1 VDRQLITAVA
11 EATAIRVEGVFQRH
25 CSPDVGELR
34 GSPAGGRWGP
44 PNAYSVLY
52 LGRPTSSVIVEAYR
66 HLVEDDLDGLMRPE
80 MVGPRNLL
88 TCEVAVDD
96 VLDLRDPANLQRI
109 GLSRDA
115 LSSPTDEYAPCQRV
129 GQAAHQLGL
138 RGIIANAATGL
149 GETLALFEEKFEPSE
164 YPVVIARERWDTL
177 PADPRRLRIVE
188 DQPRGA

>member
-1 VDRQLITAVA
+1 MDRQLITAVA
-11 EATAIRVEGVFQRH
+11 EATAVRVEGVFQRH
-25 CSPDVGELR
+25 CSPDVDELR

-44 PNAYSVLY
+44 PGAYSVLY
-52 LGRPTSSVIVEAYR
+52 LGRPTSSVVVEAYR
-66 HLVEDDLDGLMRPE
+66 HLVEDDLDGDLRPE

-96 VLDLRDPANLQRI
+96 VLDLRDPASLQRI

-115 LSSPTDEYAPCQRV
+115 LSSATDDYAPCQRV

-138 RGIIANAATGL
+138 RGVIAPAATGL

-164 YPVVIARERWDTL
+164 YPRIVTRERWATL
-177 PADPRRLRIVE
+177 PADPRRLRIVK

>member
-1 VDRQLITAVA
+1 
-11 EATAIRVEGVFQRH
+11 
-25 CSPDVGELR
+25 
-34 GSPAGGRWGP
+34 
-44 PNAYSVLY
+44 
-52 LGRPTSSVIVEAYR
+52 VEAYR
-66 HLVEDDLDGLMRPE
+66 HLVEDDLDGTMRPE

-115 LSSPTDEYAPCQRV
+115 LLSETDNYSPCQRV

-138 RGIIANAATGL
+138 RGIIAPAATGL
-149 GETLALFEEKFEPSE
+149 GETLALFEEKFEPAE
-164 YPVVIARERWDTL
+164 YPRVVSRERWNTL